1 MIFLGHVCTT
11 FFLDCFEVM
20 VDVINKSPKYRS
32 SLRFSQLRWWSM
44 GTSRKS
50 YRLLLKTSKNRTNGT
65 PKPEYLIALAIYLGV
80 RWKGPILMETKVYTP
95 TNVAES
101 YATETLQA
109 VEEVHLRFLNRVTMS
124 LTFTTKSPT
133 LRITGDPAKKR
144 GLDVFFAGFWD
155 LQTTSFEIPWFLGY

>member
-1 MIFLGHVCTT
+1 MLT
-11 FFLDCFEVM
+11 FFKIFH
-20 VDVINKSPKYRS
+20 INQTDIFPCAFISRLQSTTIRNEGTKGSKKSPTGPTER
-32 SLRFSQLRWWSM
+32 
-44 GTSRKS
+44 
-50 YRLLLKTSKNRTNGT
+50 T

-80 RWKGPILMETKVYTP
+80 RWKGPIQFLMETKVYTP

-101 YATETLQA
+101 YATETLHA
-109 VEEVHLRFLNRVTMS
+109 IEEIHLRFINHVTTS

-155 LQTTSFEIPWFLGY
+155 LQTTSFEIP